1 MEGDDANF
9 LHLSDLSESILK
21 GFAHSLLFRADLF
34 WDEVHH
40 WMALSGSL
48 SIHKQHDLNEVI
60 WTCLFRQFIS
70 CFSPINPE

>member
-40 WMALSGSL
+40 WMALSGWIPFYS
-48 SIHKQHDLNEVI
+48 
-60 WTCLFRQFIS
+60 
-70 CFSPINPE
+70 